1 LTVTALAILI
11 SSGLVVAAIAI
22 ARSTTETE
30 HASNGEVSATFSYRY
45 DASNVVSQYTDL
57 RLRISRAGKALQ
69 NQSVSAAI
77 CGGLCWPA
85 SSDALSVTDVEGDGE
100 PDVLLNLYSGGA
112 HCCYLVQVF
121 RYDPTKRTYEKIEHV
136 WGDPGYALKRLDE
149 SGPLEFVSADDRFAY
164 EFAAYAFSGLPL
176 EIFELRDGR
185 FIDVT
190 RNYPKLIG
198 RDAAGWWRSYL
209 AGAKGSFALG
219 YLAAWAAD
227 EYNLDRSAVVV
238 RTLKR
243 LETAHELRSSSGFG
257 LGGAAFVAHLERFL
271 AQAGYAK

>member
-1 LTVTALAILI
+1 MTVLAALITVAL
-11 SSGLVVAAIAI
+11 LVTAIAI
-22 ARSTTETE
+22 ASFKAETE
-30 HASNGEVSATFSYRY
+30 HASNGDVSATFSYRY

-57 RLRISRAGKALQ
+57 RLRISRAGKAVH
-69 NQSVSAAI
+69 NASVSAAI

-85 SSDALSVTDVEGDGE
+85 SSDALSVSDVEGDSE

-121 RYDPTKRTYEKIEHV
+121 RYDPSKRSYEKIEHV
-136 WGDPGYALKRLDE
+136 WGDPGYTLKRLDP
-149 SGPLEFVSADDRFAY
+149 SGPPEFVSADDRFAY

-198 RDAAGWWRSYL
+198 RDAAGWWKSYIE
-209 AGAKGSFALG
+209 GAKGNFALG

-227 EYNLDRSAVVV
+227 EYNLGRSADVA
-238 RTLKR
+238 RTLGR
-243 LETAHELRSSSGFG
+243 LKAAHKLRSSSGFG
-257 LGGAAFVAHLERFL
+257 QGGAAFIAHLERFL
-271 AQAGYAK
+271 DRAGYAR